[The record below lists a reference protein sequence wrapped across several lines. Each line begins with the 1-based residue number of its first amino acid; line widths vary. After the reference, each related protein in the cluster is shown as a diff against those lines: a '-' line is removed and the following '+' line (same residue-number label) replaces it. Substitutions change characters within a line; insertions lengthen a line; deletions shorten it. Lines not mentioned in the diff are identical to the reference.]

1 MLTSSDD
8 PATFQTFLKTRGI
21 TLPVLSNTTY
31 PVPAGSASAPAN
43 RTGARMSLPASDSL
57 FTPPG
62 SDNLAVAG
70 SPLPPLLPRLIAE
83 KDMSDSEISVR
94 AKLRLLTADY
104 NELETAQKAL
114 VANYEQMEDE
124 LEFTTNETNRLR
136 EEVATLERNSE
147 VNQARQVE
155 LETELVTAHE
165 SYLKK
170 SAQLDKAT
178 GQIKSLRKSCH
189 ALYKNSKASQS
200 EVKRLEVDNQ
210 LLLQDMAGIKLVLH
224 NAQVALTEAH
234 EQSNTNIS
242 ALTGLNRA
250 LEDALEMLDPHSDA
264 VDVSMDSLDVSQD
277 EVIHLLPYQS
287 RHLRLLRYKSTTP
300 SPNDI
305 AKVAYL
311 TAGDIHLPS
320 LTTPPLPAHL
330 VFANTHQLSH
340 LVLLQNLNSNLPK
353 LYHQRRNVYP
363 RRPTHDPDETITL
376 DDLYHAAKPTA
387 SHIDWNNLP
396 LPKEPWYYSFPNAS
410 VAHIIKYHV
419 EEENA
424 GSIESDGVNLHD
436 LPRPFSTKKFLDD
449 LDKKGIE
456 PLGVTEE
463 WINSSVQLKLPCV
476 GHPQKEDDAPVF
488 TVTDIHYRPLLDSI
502 REVLQG
508 PLFKLLHTTP
518 FSLRYDPTFET
529 ESPDIVLDDPATPLN
544 SDGLPTLPSHHE
556 EVFGEIYTSAA
567 MLEAF
572 QAIPQPPPPQ
582 SPDDPVES
590 IIMAL
595 MIWSDATHLAQF
607 GTASLWPGYTFFGNH
622 PKEFRAKPS
631 SNAGFHQAYFASLP
645 DSIHDEYRQHY
656 GCDMSDKVYTHLK
669 RELFHRIWDLL
680 LSEDFLD
687 AYENG
692 IKITCLDGIVRLVFP
707 RFFIYGADYPEKVL
721 LATIRSMGGRPC
733 PRCFIVKKQIAETGT
748 VNDMKRRQVL
758 RVDDHPRRQT
768 IEDAR
773 RAIFE
778 NGFAVAGSSIDK
790 MLRQNSWV
798 PVRNAFSKLN
808 TDKTP
813 FNFYDM
819 LVPDLLHE
827 VELGVAK
834 AIITHLIRMLQTFEN
849 IGEFDARQEF
859 RQIETFGRSVIRLF
873 GHNVSGMK
881 YAAAR
886 NFEDCILPVID
897 GLFPLHQKL
906 VNQLCFEL
914 ALWHGYAKLRMHTTT
929 TIGLFQTATTDLLT
943 TIRRFARETVNI
955 KTYELPRRTT
965 SEDQEGPKG
974 SSGSSGTAVC
984 ICCSPSSTHQK
995 KGQEKANHQGGGSA
1009 GRNSKVSS
1017 STPLLPS
1024 ATKKATKTLG
1034 KRKST
1039 TQEAIAGPSALPP
1052 PPTGEPTSTNSKVPT
1067 NGLGPS
1073 SGSNTD
1079 QTMPANSISANSIP
1093 ENPVSTHSVP
1103 VNSVLAIDGQS
1114 PALNGDPPIETTN
1127 SNLKKAKEAAEKPF
1141 NLTTYKLHSLPDYPG
1156 SIL

>member
-1 MLTSSDD
+1 MPVIQVAIPRLTAPRRNIMLTSSDD

-31 PVPAGSASAPAN
+31 PAPAGSASAPAN
-43 RTGARMSLPASDSL
+43 RTGARTSLPASDSL
-57 FTPPG
+57 FTPLDRTILRSLALPYLLFFPG
-62 SDNLAVAG
+62 CACFEFFPCSSSDFIL
-70 SPLPPLLPRLIAE
+70 SIAE

-124 LEFTTNETNRLR
+124 LEFTT
-136 EEVATLERNSE
+136 ERNKPS
-147 VNQARQVE
+147 AQVE

-178 GQIKSLRKSCH
+178 GQIKSLQKSCH

-277 EVIHLLPYQS
+277 EIQVDNPEPQRYRKSGLPDRR
-287 RHLRLLRYKSTTP
+287 RHPPAKLNDAAPPPPTSYSPTRTTP
-300 SPNDI
+300 QCWVRTEPN
-305 AKVAYL
+305 KF
-311 TAGDIHLPS
+311 G
-320 LTTPPLPAHL
+320 
-330 VFANTHQLSH
+330 
-340 LVLLQNLNSNLPK
+340 
-353 LYHQRRNVYP
+353 LYKVYP

-488 TVTDIHYRPLLDSI
+488 TVTDIHYRSLLDSI
-502 REVLQG
+502 REVLQ
-508 PLFKLLHTTP
+508 
-518 FSLRYDPTFET
+518 
-529 ESPDIVLDDPATPLN
+529 ESPDIVLYDPATPLN

-645 DSIHDEYRQHY
+645 DSIHDEYCQHY

-692 IKITCLDGIVRLVFP
+692 IKITEQRQSIGNPLISAQGPAGHDQEHGWPALPPLFHRAKFL
-707 RFFIYGADYPEKVL
+707 EL
-721 LATIRSMGGRPC
+721 MTIPDA
-733 PRCFIVKKQIAETGT
+733 K
-748 VNDMKRRQVL
+748 
-758 RVDDHPRRQT
+758 T

-778 NGFAVAGSSIDK
+778 NGFAVAGSSINK
-790 MLRQNSWV
+790 MLKQNSWV
-798 PVRNAFSKLN
+798 PVRNTFSKLN

-849 IGEFDARQEF
+849 
-859 RQIETFGRSVIRLF
+859 
-873 GHNVSGMK
+873 
-881 YAAAR
+881 
-886 NFEDCILPVID
+886 CILPVID

-943 TIRRFARETVNI
+943 TIRAFRKGDGKHQNLRAA
-955 KTYELPRRTT
+955 PRTT

-995 KGQEKANHQGGGSA
+995 KG
-1009 GRNSKVSS
+1009 
-1017 STPLLPS
+1017 
-1024 ATKKATKTLG
+1024 
-1034 KRKST
+1034 
-1039 TQEAIAGPSALPP
+1039 
-1052 PPTGEPTSTNSKVPT
+1052 
-1067 NGLGPS
+1067 
-1073 SGSNTD
+1073 
-1079 QTMPANSISANSIP
+1079 
-1093 ENPVSTHSVP
+1093 
-1103 VNSVLAIDGQS
+1103 
-1114 PALNGDPPIETTN
+1114 
-1127 SNLKKAKEAAEKPF
+1127 
-1141 NLTTYKLHSLPDYPG
+1141 
-1156 SIL
+1156 